1 MAQKTT
7 EDIDSS
13 TEEKIKKAA
22 RKVFQAKGLAA
33 ARTRDIAKEAEV
45 NLALLNYYFRSK
57 EKLFEI
63 IMYETLANFS
73 RDIVAIF
80 NDENT
85 SLDEKIELI
94 VARYSDMLMNEPNIP
109 LFILNE
115 LQNHSPENLLDKLPV
130 RQVFSDSVAVKQF
143 GELAAEGKI
152 PAQYVPQL
160 LLNLLGLTVFPYIG
174 KPFIMALGNI
184 NEQQFNDLMQA
195 RKSFIPL
202 WMNAMMRG
210 E

>member
-33 ARTRDIAKEAEV
+33 ARTRDIAEEAEV

>member
-1 MAQKTT
+1 
-7 EDIDSS
+7 
-13 TEEKIKKAA
+13 
-22 RKVFQAKGLAA
+22 
-33 ARTRDIAKEAEV
+33 
-45 NLALLNYYFRSK
+45 
-57 EKLFEI
+57 
-63 IMYETLANFS
+63 MYETLANFS